1 MHDKRVMKMNDRRLL
16 RNLALAILIKLLL
29 LSALWWMFVR
39 DQRVQVDAAAMTA
52 SFAGAADKQGER

>member
-1 MHDKRVMKMNDRRLL
+1 MKMNDRRLL

-39 DQRVQVDAAAMTA
+39 DQRVQVDAAVVAA

>member
-1 MHDKRVMKMNDRRLL
+1 MNDRRLL

-39 DQRVQVDAAAMTA
+39 DQRVQVDAAAMAA